1 MPDKCPASARQMS
14 VNSSKPPDL
23 RPWDTR
29 GTPPGYARTMLTSFL
44 SAAATPPSAAP
55 ETASLVALIGLLIL
69 GEFFAS
75 PADVG
80 RLPNIFN
87 LSALFLAFTYAAL
100 LVVKFV
106 GA

>member
-1 MPDKCPASARQMS
+1 MS
-14 VNSSKPPDL
+14 VNPSKPPAL
-23 RPWDTR
+23 RSWDTR

-44 SAAATPPSAAP
+44 STAATPTPSTAP

-69 GEFFAS
+69 GEFFAL
-75 PADVG
+75 PEDVG

-87 LSALFLAFTYAAL
+87 LSALVLGFTYAAL